1 VVQAASDMSRV
12 CLVLAIAAVGIK
24 TSIEDLL
31 KLGWKPLLLFV
42 GETVFIAGF
51 VLLAVLFLLA
61 K

>member
-1 VVQAASDMSRV
+1 MQSLSFTH
-12 CLVLAIAAVGIK
+12 CFII